1 MLMLSARM
9 THKASRGGRGQPSG
23 GEDGGSSRGKATPT
37 WARALAIVCAASLG
51 IAFLPADGRWSG
63 RVARAQLLRA
73 DLSLLGQVRDGDQSN
88 ETETPTN
95 LYGQIGIDRL
105 HHRIGTD
112 TYFRLADDFAR
123 DDTATDFYAG
133 YLRAP
138 FKAVD
143 FTLGRQFLNE
153 VPGTVFVAD
162 AGKVRV
168 NAGPVALTV
177 FGGQPQYFEPTYGA
191 ASLSQDEQM
200 VGATLSSTRWRDSVL
215 KLGYLWQQRDNY
227 TLRQLVTGSAAHTFS
242 SLPGRPRTYG
252 VLGMD
257 ADRQNIEQATA
268 GFDTFFGHPRV
279 GMNFEGGY
287 YQPQDHG
294 KYVNSDI
301 NRRQDPIFELF
312 SVGQMV
318 QFRGGL
324 RYMLARPLTAYC
336 DYSYQRYESLKRQ
349 YENGN
354 LGSVGLMWLP
364 YGDGLEVVRLEYY
377 VMDSYGGN
385 VNGGKLY
392 YENRL
397 YNRIVFRSK
406 LDIAGYQKVNN
417 RDATVVNGF
426 LGLGYY
432 FTPNLLTEVSME
444 ANHNPRFDEDFRFGF
459 FITYRFRYR
468 PFERSEATAAAPAKT
483 EGAPS

>member
-1 MLMLSARM
+1 MDRQRRTSRVRVRVLARGREP
-9 THKASRGGRGQPSG
+9 RGWGQ
-23 GEDGGSSRGKATPT
+23 AL
-37 WARALAIVCAASLG
+37 RALCVGFLG
-51 IAFLPADGRWSG
+51 ILLWLGAGGWLC
-63 RVARAQLLRA
+63 VAVQAQLLRG
-73 DLSLLGQVRDGDQSN
+73 DLSLLGQVRDGAQSHG
-88 ETETPTN
+88 TEVPTN
-95 LYGQIGIDRL
+95 LYGQLGIDRL
-105 HHRIGTD
+105 HGRIGAD
-112 TYFRLADDFAR
+112 SYFRLADDLANN
-123 DDTATDFYAG
+123 DTATDFYAG

-138 FKAVD
+138 FKTVD

-168 NAGPVALTV
+168 DGGPVALTV

-191 ASLSQDEQM
+191 ASLSQDEQI
-200 VGATLSSTRWRDSVL
+200 VGATLSSTRWRDSIL
-215 KLGYLWQQRDNY
+215 KLGYLWQQRENY
-227 TLRQLVTGSAAHTFS
+227 TLRQLVTGSASHTFA

-268 GFDTFFGHPRV
+268 GFDSFFGAPRLGV
-279 GMNFEGGY
+279 NFESGY
-287 YQPQDHG
+287 YKPQDHG
-294 KYVNSDI
+294 KYVNPDI

-312 SVGQMV
+312 SVSQML
-318 QFRGGL
+318 QFRSGL
-324 RYMLARPLTAYC
+324 RYLVARSLTAYC
-336 DYSYQRYESLKRQ
+336 DYSFQRYEALKGV
-349 YENGN
+349 YEDGN

-364 YGDGLEVVRLEYY
+364 FGDGLEVVRLEYY

-397 YNRIVFRSK
+397 YDRIVFRSK
-406 LDIAGYQKVNN
+406 LDIAGYQKVDN
-417 RDATVVNGF
+417 RSATVVNGF

-432 FTPNLLTEVSME
+432 FTRNLLAEVSME
-444 ANHNPRFDEDFRFGF
+444 ANHNPQFDEDFRFGF

-468 PFERSEATAAAPAKT
+468 PFERSQASTAAAPATT
-483 EGAPS
+483 EKAPS

>member
-1 MLMLSARM
+1 MAAGWTRTPGTLCAAYLGVLLLVTAG
-9 THKASRGGRGQPSG
+9 GGRG
-23 GEDGGSSRGKATPT
+23 AT
-37 WARALAIVCAASLG
+37 AH
-51 IAFLPADGRWSG
+51 
-63 RVARAQLLRA
+63 AQLLRA

-105 HHRIGTD
+105 HHRIGAD

-138 FKAVD
+138 FKTVD

-153 VPGTVFVAD
+153 VPGTAVVAD
-162 AGKVRV
+162 AGKARV

-177 FGGQPQYFEPTYGA
+177 FGGQPHYFEPTYGA

-215 KLGYLWQQRDNY
+215 KLGYLWQQRDGY
-227 TLRQLVTGSAAHTFS
+227 TLRQLVTGSATHTFS

-268 GFDTFFGHPRV
+268 GFDTFFGQPRIGV
-279 GMNFEGGY
+279 NFESGY
-287 YQPQDHG
+287 YKPQDHG
-294 KYVNSDI
+294 KYVNPDM

-312 SVGQMV
+312 SVSQML

-324 RYMLARPLTAYC
+324 RYMLARSLSAYC
-336 DYSYQRYESLKRQ
+336 DYSYQRFEALKGL

-397 YNRIVFRSK
+397 YNRVVFRSK

-432 FTPNLLTEVSME
+432 VTPNLLTEVSME

-468 PFERSEATAAAPAKT
+468 PFEHSQASAAAAPAT
-483 EGAPS
+483 TGGASS